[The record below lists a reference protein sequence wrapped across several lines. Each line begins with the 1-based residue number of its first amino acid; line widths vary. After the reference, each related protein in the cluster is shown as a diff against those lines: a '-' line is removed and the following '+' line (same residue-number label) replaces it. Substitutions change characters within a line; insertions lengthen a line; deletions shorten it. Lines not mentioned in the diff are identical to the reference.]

1 MNLFL
6 SLQTLLEIVFETKCR
21 GVYFR
26 IGEVETVHYK
36 VSASLR
42 LLFNILDLG
51 GLALRYNVRVSE
63 RVRPLFCL

>member
-1 MNLFL
+1 MKQSAVVCILGSEKWRQRTTKSQLL
-6 SLQTLLEIVFETKCR
+6 SLC
-21 GVYFR
+21 
-26 IGEVETVHYK
+26 
-36 VSASLR
+36 